1 MVNREFSL
9 IEDGKEYYKGKLP
22 VNCCRFYG
30 RIYKDIQA
38 PSGRA
43 PAKFTITVSNGKK
56 KDSDEWLPS
65 TFVNCLAWGDLGQQ
79 IADRY
84 HDGDNIE
91 LIAKYQTNSY
101 NGRKYSEFVVRD
113 VVGIKDAEP
122 DNPYPNGN
130 EPVKDSGNSEK
141 VPTEDDLPF

>member
-122 DNPYPNGN
+122 DNPYPDGN
-130 EPVKDSGNSEK
+130 EPVKDSENPEK